1 MDNRNIDIIAIFQQF
16 TQLKRDDKQIK
27 RYDKQIKRDNEQL
40 QQDVDRGLKLVSVR
54 DNAHMPYP
62 YFVHCLLPS
71 HSHSHSHLLL
81 EDASSQSQS
90 QSHHLCL
97 VLSLSSPTLPPKKCR
112 TNSKPT
118 TRPLLWPKLYI
129 LHIQYNTRRT

>member
-54 DNAHMPYP
+54 DNAHMPHP
-62 YFVHCLLPS
+62 YFVHCLLPF
-71 HSHSHSHLLL
+71 
-81 EDASSQSQS
+81 SS
-90 QSHHLCL
+90 LTVCR
-97 VLSLSSPTLPPKKCR
+97 PKNCR
-112 TNSKPT
+112 TNSKT
-118 TRPLLWPKLYI
+118 TARPYFGTNSYI
-129 LHIQYNTRRT
+129 NM